1 MTTAAFAPFPDLA
14 RALLPHAF
22 GNANDNATADGSHD
36 TSHLQRVW
44 KNAAAIHAEEG
55 GDAQV
60 LFAATLLHDCV
71 AVEKNS
77 PLRAQASRLSADKA
91 AGVLRSLGWPHA
103 QVEAAAHAI
112 AAHSFSAGI
121 APATLEAQT
130 LQDAD
135 RLDAIGMLGVARC
148 FYVAGAVGPRT
159 VRPGRSARGAT
170 SARRHTLHARPFPH
184 QAAET
189 VVRFPDGD
197 RRAHGGD
204 PARTPAAFHRRI
216 CRRNLSARH
225 AAHFARASRGLARAG
240 HPKTR

>member
-1 MTTAAFAPFPDLA
+1 MTPMTTAAFAPFQDLA
-14 RALLPHAF
+14 RTLLPHAF
-22 GNANDNATADGSHD
+22 DQSNDDGSHD

-44 KNAAAIHAEEG
+44 KNAAAIHAGEG

-91 AGVLRSLGWPHA
+91 AGVLSSLGWPDA
-103 QVEAAAHAI
+103 KVEAAAHAI

-121 APATLEAQT
+121 APATLEAKT

-148 FYVAGAVGPRT
+148 FYVAGRMGRALYDPADPHAEQ
-159 VRPGRSARGAT
+159 RPLDDSRYTLDHFHTKLLKLASGFQTATGARMA
-170 SARRHTLHARPFPH
+170 AIRHARLQRFVDEF
-184 QAAET
+184 AEE
-189 VVRFPDGD
+189 
-197 RRAHGGD
+197 
-204 PARTPAAFHRRI
+204 I
-216 CRRNLSARH
+216 
-225 AAHFARASRGLARAG
+225 
-240 HPKTR
+240 